1 MQSFHTR
8 KGKAMADTVDISKR
22 DEIAAVKKN
31 AVERLGT
38 WTAHN
43 IYLGDG
49 IHTMDAP
56 QNDARL
62 RRVLQ
67 VAADIAGKPLNEL
80 RVLDLAC
87 LEGQIGIEFAQHGA
101 EVVANEG
108 REANLVDKTQRLS
121 PASLAVGSQFR

>member
-1 MQSFHTR
+1 MSLYLNQIWRVKSYTLTLATRADYYISGPVGRANLMHLPCGYPCVVQIQSSRTR
-8 KGKAMADTVDISKR
+8 KRKAMADTVDVSKR

-31 AVERLGT
+31 AVERLGA

-80 RVLDLAC
+80 
-87 LEGQIGIEFAQHGA
+87 
-101 EVVANEG
+101 
-108 REANLVDKTQRLS
+108 
-121 PASLAVGSQFR
+121 